1 VIYTGGITPS
11 NWRPLTSYGAY
22 DQPTYWVD
30 ISPFIPILLDTKTHH
45 SVTLH
50 VVGQGVTAPS
60 FNSDW
65 FVSGSIHVRTGTSKT
80 TGKMTSYS
88 APAVKISTTGG
99 SSPGNT
105 TVWTKVV
112 AHRELKIESELLT
125 SEGKK
130 IVSFSQSL
138 DFTNT
143 AQYADEGWIQVSEGF
158 ERVSEALENMYTS
171 GDSRAPSERRLR
183 TIKGSKSFGMHSVIP
198 LASSP
203 ITPST
208 RRNSV
213 RSDRDP
219 QHRSKS

>member
-1 VIYTGGITPS
+1 MAGVVWPYAVIYTGGITPS

-30 ISPFIPILLDTKTHH
+30 ITPFIPVLLDAQTNHT
-45 SVTLH
+45 VTLR
-50 VVGQGVTAPS
+50 VVGQGTTPPS

-88 APAVKISTTGG
+88 VPALKISTIGG

-105 TVWTKVV
+105 TVWTKVA

-130 IVSFSQSL
+130 TVSFSQSL

-143 AQYADEGWIQVSEGF
+143 AQYADEGWIQVS
-158 ERVSEALENMYTS
+158 T
-171 GDSRAPSERRLR
+171 
-183 TIKGSKSFGMHSVIP
+183 
-198 LASSP
+198 
-203 ITPST
+203 
-208 RRNSV
+208 
-213 RSDRDP
+213 
-219 QHRSKS
+219 